1 MMRSSVSFSWLT
13 LDADEAPQICISISA
28 SRCSTSHC
36 CWASFALSVKF
47 SDSTVCSRS
56 RNRLISPSSASCDP
70 SSGVAPD
77 DSMCVSEPHGGPV
90 PMGFN
95 YFPSHTYLSGM
106 VAIGAGRDGKPSGYG
121 AAPPS
126 CARSG

>member
-77 DSMCVSEPHGGPV
+77 DSI
-90 PMGFN
+90 FN
-95 YFPSHTYLSGM
+95 YFPSHTYLSGT